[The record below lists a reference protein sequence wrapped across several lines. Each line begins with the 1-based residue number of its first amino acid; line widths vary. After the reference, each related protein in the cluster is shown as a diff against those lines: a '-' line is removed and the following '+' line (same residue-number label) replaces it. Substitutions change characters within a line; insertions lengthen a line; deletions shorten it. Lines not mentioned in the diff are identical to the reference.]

1 MSAGFSNTP
10 ESSVM
15 ILFINLFRLL
25 QAQSCT
31 ARGIKNLFMIRL
43 KYRKAL
49 NFKYDHSNLT

>member
-15 ILFINLFRLL
+15 ILLINLFRLL

-49 NFKYDHSNLT
+49 FEF